1 MLVKYFKD
9 GQMPTLSNTNK
20 INATGSGNALLP
32 TDMSVIKE
40 SIKLET
46 KLIHP
51 DAKLPFRKRTTDAG
65 WDLYS
70 VEDVIIGPQITKN
83 IHTGI
88 CISAPEGYYYTIE
101 GRSSMF
107 MRGITPNRGIIDATY
122 CGEVIV
128 SLVNKSNEEYKI
140 TVGDRIAQII
150 LHRCYDA
157 NFFVVDEFSSDYNK
171 RGTAGFGSS
180 GK

>member
-1 MLVKYFKD
+1 MPVLSSTNVST
-9 GQMPTLSNTNK
+9 GQP
-20 INATGSGNALLP
+20 
-32 TDMSVIKE
+32 V
-40 SIKLET
+40 KLET
-46 KLIHP
+46 KLI
-51 DAKLPFRKRTTDAG
+51 DSEAKLPFRKRTTDAG

-70 VEDVIIGPQITKN
+70 VEDAIIKPQTTKN
-83 IHTGI
+83 VHTGI

-107 MRGITPNRGIIDATY
+107 MQGITPNRGIIDATY

-128 SLVNKSNEEYKI
+128 SLVNISDEEYKVV
-140 TVGDRIAQII
+140 VGDRIAQII
-150 LHRCYDA
+150 LHKCYDA
-157 NFFVVDEFSSDYNK
+157 EFFVVDEFSPNYNK

>member
-1 MLVKYFKD
+1 MDKM
-9 GQMPTLSNTNK
+9 QTLSN
-20 INATGSGNALLP
+20 IGSF
-32 TDMSVIKE
+32 V
-40 SIKLET
+40 KLET

-70 VEDVIIGPQITKN
+70 VEDVVIKPQMTKN

-107 MRGITPNRGIIDATY
+107 MEGITPNRGIIDATY

-128 SLVNKSNEEYKI
+128 SLVNKSDEKYKI
-140 TVGDRIAQII
+140 TLGDRIAQII
-150 LHRCYDA
+150 LHKCYDA
-157 NFFVVDEFSSDYNK
+157 MFSTVSEFSSDYNK

>member
-1 MLVKYFKD
+1 
-9 GQMPTLSNTNK
+9 MPILS
-20 INATGSGNALLP
+20 
-32 TDMSVIKE
+32 KE
-40 SIKLET
+40 NVSTSQPVKLET
-46 KLIHP
+46 KLIHS

-70 VEDVIIGPQITKN
+70 VEDAVIKPHLSESV
-83 IHTGI
+83 HTGI

-107 MRGITPNRGIIDATY
+107 MQGITPNRGIIDATY

-128 SLVNKSNEEYKI
+128 SLVNISDEEYRV

-150 LHRCYDA
+150 LHKCHDSS
-157 NFFVVDEFSSDYNK
+157 FVVVDEFSPSYNK

>member
-1 MLVKYFKD
+1 MGTMPDLLLV
-9 GQMPTLSNTNK
+9 
-20 INATGSGNALLP
+20 
-32 TDMSVIKE
+32 V
-40 SIKLET
+40 KLET
-46 KLIHP
+46 KLIHG

-70 VEDVIIGPQITKN
+70 VENVAIEPQSTTN
-83 IHTGI
+83 VHTGI

-107 MRGITPNRGIIDATY
+107 MQGITPNRGIIDATY

-128 SLVNKSNEEYKI
+128 SLVNMSDKEYKVI
-140 TVGDRIAQII
+140 VGDRIAQII
-150 LHRCYDA
+150 LHKYYNA
-157 NFFVVDEFSSDYNK
+157 EFFVVDEFSPDYNK

>member
-1 MLVKYFKD
+1 M
-9 GQMPTLSNTNK
+9 QTLSN
-20 INATGSGNALLP
+20 I
-32 TDMSVIKE
+32 E
-40 SIKLET
+40 SFVKLET

-70 VEDVIIGPQITKN
+70 VEDAVIEPQMTEN

-107 MRGITPNRGIIDATY
+107 MEGITPNRGIIDATY

-128 SLVNKSNEEYKI
+128 SLVNKSDEKYKI
-140 TVGDRIAQII
+140 TLGDRIAQII
-150 LHRCYDA
+150 LHKSYDA
-157 NFFVVDEFSSDYNK
+157 MFFTVSEFSPDYNK